1 MNSWLRRIFSRPV
14 AMEVSSLRRENVDSD
29 NSNGATR
36 GMQESV
42 LWYVSY
48 SRNDAEKSTLGLVR
62 ILRVSGKY
70 KIWIDMNLESGTE
83 SWKKGI
89 AKAIDQCPLFL
100 LVITHDVH
108 ESKYIGEEIAYS
120 ERVEK
125 DRLYVKFKETHLPFG
140 ISNMQ
145 GLRDNLTFKDKFG
158 EMLAAVKEE
167 LDRRKIPRI

>member
-62 ILRVSGKY
+62 ILRASGKY
-70 KIWIDMNLESGTE
+70 KVWIDTNLESGTE
-83 SWKKGI
+83 IWKKDI
-89 AKAIDQCPLFL
+89 AKTID
-100 LVITHDVH
+100 
-108 ESKYIGEEIAYS
+108 
-120 ERVEK
+120 
-125 DRLYVKFKETHLPFG
+125 
-140 ISNMQ
+140 
-145 GLRDNLTFKDKFG
+145 
-158 EMLAAVKEE
+158 
-167 LDRRKIPRI
+167 